1 MKIDHLYLYHFRNYE
16 EIELTFHPT
25 INIFIGHN
33 AQGKTNLLESIYLLS
48 LAKSFKTNVIKDMI
62 HFEDNYA
69 RVLAYVSVN
78 QKRKKLEFFLSKE
91 GKKAKV
97 DQIEMT
103 KTSDFIGILNAVIFT
118 PEDLYLIKGSPKE
131 RRHFLDIE
139 MSKIYPI
146 YLFHLNQYYKLLKER
161 NQYLKILNQ
170 RKQINDDY
178 LDILDEQMASLQKD
192 IILKR
197 IKFIHQL
204 NSYIEQT
211 YKSISLSQEKIE
223 IKYKTFVQEESYLY
237 EEILKQFKENHEKD
251 IRYQNTHVGI
261 HRDDL
266 IFLLDGK
273 MADAFASQGQQR
285 SIVLAVK
292 IALLDLIKENIGEYP
307 ILLLD
312 DVLSELDDIR
322 KNQLLNLIDS
332 KIQTFMTTTSIDGL
346 EHDVIKKANK
356 YWIEKG
362 SVKEDYKW
370 TN

>member
-1 MKIDHLYLYHFRNYE
+1 MRIERLYLYHFRNYE
-16 EIELTFHPT
+16 KIELLFDQMT
-25 INIFIGHN
+25 NIFIGHN
-33 AQGKTNLLESIYLLS
+33 AQGKTNLLESMYLLS
-48 LAKSFKTNVIKDMI
+48 LAKSFKTNTSREMI
-62 HFEDNYA
+62 RFEDEFA
-69 RVLAYVSVN
+69 KVMAYVNVN
-78 QKRKKLEFFLSKE
+78 EKRKKIEFILSKE

-97 DQIEMT
+97 DQVEMT
-103 KTSDFIGILNAVIFT
+103 KISDFIGILNVVVFT

-170 RKQINDDY
+170 RKKWKDEY
-178 LDILDEQMASLQKD
+178 LDILDEQMASLQKE

-197 IKFIHQL
+197 VQFIDQL
-204 NSYIEQT
+204 NQYIEKT
-211 YKSISLSQEKIE
+211 YQSISLSQEKIE
-223 IKYKTFVQEESYLY
+223 IKYKTFTQQKQLLY
-237 EEILKQFKENHEKD
+237 EDILRQLRENHEKD
-251 IRYQNTHVGI
+251 IHYQKTHLGI

-266 IFLLDGK
+266 IFLLNGK

-285 SIVLAVK
+285 SIILSIK

-307 ILLLD
+307 VLLLD

-332 KIQTFMTTTSIDGL
+332 KIQTFITTTSIDGL

-356 YWIEKG
+356 YWIENGKM
-362 SVKEDYKW
+362 KEDHTWMK
-370 TN
+370 